1 MCKTAVC
8 PVCFHHCELTEG
20 QRGFCEARI
29 ARDGKVEAEN
39 YGRVTS
45 LALDPIEKKPLYLFH
60 PGSKILSTGSYGC
73 NLKCNFC
80 QNHEISQSEGELF
93 YRQYSPEELVGVARE
108 LAENQGNIGIAFT
121 YNEPLVGYE
130 FVLET
135 AKRIKEAGLYTVLVT
150 NGTAEEWVFE
160 KLIPYVDAMNIDL
173 KAFSK
178 KGYENLGGDFETVK
192 NRIKQAQEHCHVELT
207 SLIVPGLNDAMEEME
222 LEAAWIADL
231 NPEIPLHITRFF
243 PRYRKLDAQPTD
255 IRRMETLK
263 KVAERHL
270 KHVFLGNV

>member
-1 MCKTAVC
+1 MCKKAVC
-8 PVCFHHCELTEG
+8 PVCFHHCELAEG

-222 LEAAWIADL
+222 LEVVWIADL